1 MSTDIFNID
10 KIKKNI
16 KNFQNNNFNVTK
28 FLKSVVTKHIYM
40 IIYLFVSAFVLYG
53 CKIYGPFPSKNNAN
67 LFGHSFTFIN
77 PTFYQK
83 NTQTITNI
91 PIFMKNQMYDTYN
104 YTMYALVFFFQ
115 SLFNIN
121 NDYIIAIIGPVLLCI
136 YLSFLT
142 IFGCI
147 IFIYCYIV
155 NLFFNFSSSASLFM
169 RIVLIHFFTILFY
182 ILFLF
187 IPIIQLVVIIY
198 CLIRIFGY
206 SSKFVL
212 KDGTTKTGFIAFMN
226 IFIYSIYNFIML
238 FSSYIMITTS
248 FNYLGQEYSIICAL
262 IFMLI
267 FTNIIDI
274 NG

>member
-1 MSTDIFNID
+1 MSTDILNID
-10 KIKKNI
+10 KIKKSI

-53 CKIYGPFPSKNNAN
+53 CKIYGPFPLKNNAN

-169 RIVLIHFFTILFY
+169 RIVLIHFFSVLFV

-187 IPIIQLVVIIY
+187 IPIIQLVVIILPIIQGLQVVILWISLWISLSVHLLQVPLRSINLY
-198 CLIRIFGY
+198 QSISILRLLVEVLQEHLRCCSIRY
-206 SSKFVL
+206 RL
-212 KDGTTKTGFIAFMN
+212 
-226 IFIYSIYNFIML
+226 
-238 FSSYIMITTS
+238 
-248 FNYLGQEYSIICAL
+248 
-262 IFMLI
+262 
-267 FTNIIDI
+267 
-274 NG
+274 